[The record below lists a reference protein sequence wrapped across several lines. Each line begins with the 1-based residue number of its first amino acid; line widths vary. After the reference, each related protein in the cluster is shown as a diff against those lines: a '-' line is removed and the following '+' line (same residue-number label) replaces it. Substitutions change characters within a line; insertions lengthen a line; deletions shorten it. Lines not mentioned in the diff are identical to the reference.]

1 MSEKVFVASTDDRR
15 DVIAP
20 VSRRR
25 PAPVDC
31 IIFVYSVAR
40 LCICVAMHYQIQLY
54 FSTRARN
61 IIAISS
67 RYRSRRARVGAD

>member
-25 PAPVDC
+25 PVDC